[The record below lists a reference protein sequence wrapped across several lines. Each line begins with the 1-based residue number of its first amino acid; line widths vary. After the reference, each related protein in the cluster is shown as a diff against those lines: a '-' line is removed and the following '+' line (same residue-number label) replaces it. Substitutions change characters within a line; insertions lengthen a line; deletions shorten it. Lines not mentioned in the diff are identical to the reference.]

1 MIFSKRV
8 SRSAINFLLSAGL
21 VFGVVTVP
29 VRAVAQDA
37 APQTTT
43 VPTRPN
49 EGDVPQVDRKAKRD
63 LEERAEREETNTYR
77 HSATVQWLAKT
88 TGWDD
93 ETAAR
98 VFEFINFG
106 IIVLAVGIPLFRA
119 IPKILRKRSSKLSAE
134 IEVAQAKTADA
145 NERLAVVEKKLAGL
159 DTEIAAI
166 RKQVEEDMKGDEV
179 RAKAAMEEESARIVA
194 AAEQEIKM
202 AGIQAERSLKQF
214 AADLAIERALSHL
227 TLSSEEDRALIAQ
240 FGTDMAGSGRKASKG
255 GQN

>member
-1 MIFSKRV
+1 LIFSKQV
-8 SRSAINFLLSAGL
+8 SRSVINFLLSAGL
-21 VFGVVTVP
+21 VCGVVTTP
-29 VRAVAQDA
+29 VRLVAQDA

-43 VPTRPN
+43 VPTRPV
-49 EGDVPQVDRKAKRD
+49 EGEGSTVDRKTKRD
-63 LEERAEREETNTYR
+63 KEEAAEKEETNSYR
-77 HSATVQWLAKT
+77 HSATVQWLGKT
-88 TGWDD
+88 FGWDD

-106 IIVLAVGIPLFRA
+106 VIVLAVGIPLLRA
-119 IPKILRKRSSKLSAE
+119 IPKLLRKRSSKLSAE

-145 NERLAVVEKKLAGL
+145 NERLTVVEKKLAGL
-159 DTEIAAI
+159 DSEIAAI

-194 AAEQEIKM
+194 AAEQEIVM

-227 TLSSEEDRALIAQ
+227 SLSAEEDRALISQ
-240 FGTDMAGSGRKASKG
+240 FGTDMAGSGRKSSKG

>member
-1 MIFSKRV
+1 LILSRQV
-8 SRSAINFLLSAGL
+8 SRSVLYSILSLAL
-21 VFGVVTVP
+21 IFGVVSPVS
-29 VRAVAQDA
+29 VRAQEAAPSATTSDA
-37 APQTTT
+37 AAPA
-43 VPTRPN
+43 
-49 EGDVPQVDRKAKRD
+49 DRKAKRD
-63 LEERAEREETNTYR
+63 LEERAEKEETNSYR

-88 TGWDD
+88 AGWDE

-98 VFEFINFG
+98 AFEFINFG

-119 IPKILRKRSSKLSAE
+119 IPKVLRKRSSKLSAE

-159 DTEIAAI
+159 DSEIAAI

-214 AADLAIERALSHL
+214 AADLAIDRALSHL
-227 TLSSEEDRALIAQ
+227 TLSEEDDRALIAE
-240 FGTDMAGSGRKASKG
+240 FGTDLAGAGRKSRKG